1 MGTHQAQ
8 LGEPESRHTVQLTR
22 RSCCWCSAA
31 PAFTVVITS
40 KVPVRHSVDVLMC
53 EHHYQQ
59 CAPALT
65 CLTPLVFDRDGHS
78 VAATTSR

>member
-1 MGTHQAQ
+1 MCTKTSLANH
-8 LGEPESRHTVQLTR
+8 ESRHAVQLTH
-22 RSCCWCSAA
+22 RSCCWCSAP

-53 EHHYQQ
+53 EYHYLQ

-65 CLTPLVFDRDGHS
+65 CLTPLVFDRDGRT
-78 VAATTSR
+78 VAAATSQ